1 MPIRIVRLGSPRG
14 EGEGARLG
22 TVRRPPRGVKKAD
35 YARLDYYDAWLPEL
49 APSEKL
55 RKSVTKAGAIEPGT
69 WKRFARGYRAEMN
82 APERQHLL
90 DLLVLLSRHSTFAV
104 GCYCED
110 ASRCHRSIL
119 AELLAERGAKVVPA
133 DLGGRGTLP
142 RPNP

>member
-22 TVRRPPRGVKKAD
+22 TVRRPPRGVKKSD
-35 YARLDYYDAWLPEL
+35 YANLDYYDAWLPEL

-55 RKSVTKAGAIEPGT
+55 RKSAMKGGAVEPT
-69 WKRFARGYRAEMN
+69 AWKRFARAYRAEMN

-90 DLLVLLSRHSTFAV
+90 DILALLSRHSSFAV

-110 ASRCHRSIL
+110 VSRCHRSIL
-119 AELLAERGAKVVPA
+119 AELLAERGAKVTIEDDSRERRA
-133 DLGGRGTLP
+133 L
-142 RPNP
+142 

>member
-35 YARLDYYDAWLPEL
+35 YAKLDYYDAWLPEL

-55 RKSVTKAGAIEPGT
+55 RKLAMKGNAIEASA
-69 WKRFARGYRAEMN
+69 WKRFARAYRAEMN
-82 APERQHLL
+82 APERAHLL
-90 DLLVLLSRHSTFAV
+90 DALARISRQTTFAV

-110 ASRCHRSIL
+110 VSRCHRSIL
-119 AELLAERGAKVVPA
+119 AELLAERGAEVVVE
-133 DLGGRGTLP
+133 DDP
-142 RPNP
+142 RARRAA

>member
-55 RKSVTKAGAIEPGT
+55 RKLAMKGNAIEPSA
-69 WKRFARGYRAEMN
+69 WKRFARAYRAEMN
-82 APERQHLL
+82 TSERQHLL
-90 DLLVLLSRHSTFAV
+90 DALVLLSRHSTFAV

-110 ASRCHRSIL
+110 ISRCHRSIL
-119 AELLAERGAKVVPA
+119 AELLAERGAKVVIDDDSRERRA
-133 DLGGRGTLP
+133 A
-142 RPNP
+142 

>member
-55 RKSVTKAGAIEPGT
+55 RKAAMKGGAIDPSA
-69 WKRFARGYRAEMN
+69 WKRFARAYRAEMK
-82 APERQHLL
+82 APDRQHLL
-90 DLLVLLSRHSTFAV
+90 DALVLLSRHSTFAV

-119 AELLAERGAKVVPA
+119 AQLLAERGAQVLVQDDPP
-133 DLGGRGTLP
+133 GR
-142 RPNP
+142 RAA